1 MFQSEDDNKDNSDVD
16 SKSFNGDMIG
26 NSIGIGDGGIRG
38 WQAEVGVQEEKGHG
52 WKTMRTANQCAT
64 A

>member
-38 WQAEVGVQEEKGHG
+38 
-52 WKTMRTANQCAT
+52 
-64 A
+64 